1 MTFIE
6 AVSVVM
12 DQIDYYRLLGL
23 NGEDVSNG
31 TLPKLVKVMADMYI
45 KLNTMVFP
53 IEGENMT
60 AWDIKAVYRLIDT
73 NGITDLIDELNSNPN
88 AKNVN
93 FIRTG
98 LYRAGL
104 LSPMYI
110 PNNNIKTAKENNN
123 D

>member
-6 AVSVVM
+6 AVAVVKE
-12 DQIDYYRLLGL
+12 QINYDRLLGL

-45 KLNTMVFP
+45 KPNTMVFP
-53 IEGENMT
+53 IEGENMS

-73 NGITDLIDELNSNPN
+73 VGITDLIDELNSNPN
-88 AKNVN
+88 SKNVN

-104 LSPMYI
+104 LSPLYI
-110 PNNNIKTAKENNN
+110 PTNIKTAKENNN